1 MVAKANNLRLITI
14 DELNKSLKLELEDLE
29 LLQNIIAKKSEIN
42 KQKKAIEYCKSKIDY
57 VLTNPRIEY
66 ILSEKLKI

>member
-29 LLQNIIAKKSEIN
+29 LLERIDAKKSEIN
-42 KQKKAIEYCKSKIDY
+42 KQKKHKFFDSLIVKI
-57 VLTNPRIEY
+57 
-66 ILSEKLKI
+66 